1 MFDEF
6 LDRQLG
12 QVERCSH
19 VNNPRVTSC
28 HIVSHCVAAKGPE
41 PPGPLITGTQMGLG
55 GDLPRDHEE
64 THGGS

>member
-6 LDRQLG
+6 LDG
-12 QVERCSH
+12 QA
-19 VNNPRVTSC
+19 
-28 HIVSHCVAAKGPE
+28 AAKGPE

-55 GDLPRDHEE
+55 GDLPGDHGE